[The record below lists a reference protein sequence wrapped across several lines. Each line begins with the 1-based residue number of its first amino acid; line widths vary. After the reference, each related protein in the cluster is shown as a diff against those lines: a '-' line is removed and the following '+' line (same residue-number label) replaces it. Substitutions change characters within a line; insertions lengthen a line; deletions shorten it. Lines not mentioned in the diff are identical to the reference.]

1 MVPSPSRTCL
11 LAGRTATSLA
21 SINEVPARTST
32 SRFST
37 TRPSKAKLCLPRV
50 NERRV
55 SPRTLRGEEP
65 SAWWADWKV
74 DSMWA
79 WSALTRE
86 RRIILTVAPLS
97 IVMRTGV
104 WP

>member
-21 SINEVPARTST
+21 SINGVPASTST

-37 TRPSKAKLCLPRV
+37 TSPSKAKLCLPRV

-55 SPRTLRGEEP
+55 SPRTLRAVCLVGGLGGRLYVSMERSDEGETNHITCG
-65 SAWWADWKV
+65 S
-74 DSMWA
+74 
-79 WSALTRE
+79 
-86 RRIILTVAPLS
+86 TV
-97 IVMRTGV
+97 
-104 WP
+104 